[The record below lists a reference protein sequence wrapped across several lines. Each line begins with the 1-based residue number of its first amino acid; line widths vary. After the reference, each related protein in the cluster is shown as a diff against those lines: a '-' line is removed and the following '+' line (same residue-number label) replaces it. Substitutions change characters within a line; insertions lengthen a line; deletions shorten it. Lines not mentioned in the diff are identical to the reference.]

1 MAKPSVYQPE
11 AASLDVQARK
21 LPRKPLFLRIADS
34 GPDSAIIMDISVG
47 GALIRTSQ
55 PLNVDDVVSITLP
68 HGPLAEARVTWS
80 NGPLAGC
87 QFVTP
92 ISEATVS
99 AALLKSDPVPADM
112 TPRALAEAAY
122 VDAPDPHRMALG
134 VPVILGSSLLLW
146 GMIAGVVALF

>member
-1 MAKPSVYQPE
+1 MARTSVSQTKV
-11 AASLDVQARK
+11 ASQDVQARK
-21 LPRKPLFLRIADS
+21 VQRKPLFLRIADS

-55 PLNVDDVVSITLP
+55 PLSVDDIVSITLP
-68 HGPLAEARVTWS
+68 HGPVTEARVTWS

-87 QFVTP
+87 QFTTP

-99 AALLKSDPVPADM
+99 AALLKSDPVPADT
-112 TPRALAEAAY
+112 TPMELAQSVYA
-122 VDAPDPHRMALG
+122 DAPDPKRLALG